1 MSRGPVEKPMYC
13 PALGGFTICN
23 GGSIAEARVPQRF
36 PEIDPN
42 LRIGEIELDADPIER
57 LLGRRIAG
65 HEEREL
71 LMPLAG
77 ARDFLLKDIFHRGCD
92 SFHHIPRLLN

>member
-1 MSRGPVEKPMYC
+1 MAE
-13 PALGGFTICN
+13 I
-23 GGSIAEARVPQRF
+23 SIAEARVSQEF

-42 LRIGEIELDADPIER
+42 LRIGEIELDADPIE
-57 LLGRRIAG
+57 LLFSRRIAG

-77 ARDFLLKDIFHRGCD
+77 SGDLLLRDLFDFGCD
-92 SFHHIPRLLN
+92 SFHHDPLGVAGALPGFRPVVKIAAGIVV